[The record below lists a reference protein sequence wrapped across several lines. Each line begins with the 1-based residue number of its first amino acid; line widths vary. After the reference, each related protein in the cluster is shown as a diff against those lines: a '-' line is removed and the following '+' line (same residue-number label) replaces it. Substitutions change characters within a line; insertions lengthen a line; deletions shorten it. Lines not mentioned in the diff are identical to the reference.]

1 MVRTPQ
7 LRVLVVEDNEDVGEM
22 LALLLE
28 SMGCTVELRRDG
40 RAGLTAGL
48 SATFDLAILDLG
60 LPELDGF
67 EVATGLRA
75 GPQGADLTIVA
86 LSGYTQPEHVQRARA
101 VGFDRHLA
109 KPISDSA
116 LRSILRFAQ
125 RRRDR
130 ESTSS
135 VETDRV
141 DSDLGGDARG

>member
-1 MVRTPQ
+1 MAPSSQ

-28 SMGCTVELRRDG
+28 SMGCQVELRRDG
-40 RAGLTAGL
+40 RAGLTTGL
-48 SATFDLAILDLG
+48 AHAFDLAILDLG

-67 EVATGLRA
+67 EVARGLR
-75 GPQGADLTIVA
+75 GGSRGHELTIVA

-109 KPISDSA
+109 KPISDHA
-116 LRSILRFAQ
+116 LRAVLRFAQ

-135 VETDRV
+135 VECDRIDDV
-141 DSDLGGDARG
+141 IGRA